1 MWVPESGSGMQ
12 SPVAMAMVMQSNLRA
27 VGVNVTLQT
36 MEWGA
41 YIAKLRTKEQDLF
54 ALSWAA
60 GSEDPDMVM
69 YPLFHSSQWTPNGPN
84 RAMYKNEKFDA
95 LLARGAARSP
105 IRPSAR
111 RCTARPSASWSRT
124 PRGSSWTTRSRSPRP
139 RSACRASSSTRASTS
154 AWRRSA
160 SGSGGA
166 GSVGP
171 YLARR
176 LLHLGPVLLGVSVI
190 VFMVLH
196 LAPGDPAEVMLGANA
211 NKEDLDRL
219 RPSSGSTSRCTSSTC
234 TGSATW
240 LRGDLGR
247 SLWMK
252 RPVLGEVLER
262 FKATLLLT
270 GSALLLSTLGG
281 IALGIASATRANS
294 LLDRLSGVASLFGAS
309 MPVFWLGIVLMVIFS
324 LWLGWLPA
332 SGMYAPY
339 GGGGLRDLLAH
350 LVLPAVTLAA
360 ASVTIIAR
368 LTRATMLETLGQDY
382 VRTAR
387 AKGLG
392 ERAVV
397 LRHALKNALIPIVTV
412 VGVQAGYLL
421 GGAVL
426 TETVF
431 AWPGVGTLVVQGILA
446 RDMPL
451 VQGGVLVIALSF
463 VLVNLAVDPLYAW
476 LDPRIRFE

>member
-1 MWVPESGSGMQ
+1 
-12 SPVAMAMVMQSNLRA
+12 
-27 VGVNVTLQT
+27 VG
-36 MEWGA
+36 
-41 YIAKLRTKEQDLF
+41 RF
-54 ALSWAA
+54 
-60 GSEDPDMVM
+60 
-69 YPLFHSSQWTPNGPN
+69 
-84 RAMYKNEKFDA
+84 
-95 LLARGAARSP
+95 
-105 IRPSAR
+105 
-111 RCTARPSASWSRT
+111 
-124 PRGSSWTTRSRSPRP
+124 
-139 RSACRASSSTRASTS
+139 
-154 AWRRSA
+154 
-160 SGSGGA
+160 
-166 GSVGP
+166 
-171 YLARR
+171 LARR

-190 VFMVLH
+190 VFLVLH

-219 RPSSGSTSRCTSSTC
+219 RVQLGLDQPLHVQYLHWIGHV
-234 TGSATW
+234 A
-240 LRGDLGR
+240 RGDLGR

-262 FKATLLLT
+262 FKATLILT
-270 GSALLLSTLGG
+270 GTALLLSTVGG

-294 LLDRLSGVASLFGAS
+294 LLDRCSAVASLFGAS
-309 MPVFWLGIVLMVIFS
+309 MPVFWLGIVLMVVFS

-339 GGGGLRDLLAH
+339 GGGGPRDLLAH

-387 AKGLG
+387 AKGLS
-392 ERAVV
+392 ERPVV
-397 LRHALKNALIPIVTV
+397 WRHALKNALIPIVTV

-446 RDMPL
+446 RDVPL

-463 VLVNLAVDPLYAW
+463 VLVNLAVDTLYAW
-476 LDPRIRFE
+476 LDPRIKFQ